1 MLPRGQNLGAEHLRD
16 MAWECQMLAGVVSDP
31 GARVDLLTLAQR
43 FERLAEM
50 SQRPPGLPQGRATV
64 RSDRNP

>member
-1 MLPRGQNLGAEHLRD
+1 MPPRGEHLRAEHLRD
-16 MAWECQMLAGVVSDP
+16 MAWECQTLAGVVSDP
-31 GARVDLLTLAQR
+31 GARLDLLTLAQR

-50 SQRPPGLPQGRATV
+50 AQWQPGLPQGRAPV